1 MGSQPE
7 YGAPHE
13 SGSRSIE
20 VDLMAPHSA
29 LDPVLELSIVIPAY
43 NEAERIGPA
52 LETIAAW
59 VGQGRSRVELV
70 LVDDG
75 SSDDTA
81 TRAELLGKK
90 LGLAM
95 TVLRHTP
102 NRGKGFAVQRGMLVA
117 RAPYVLFTDADL
129 SVSIDHAD
137 AFIARARAGADVVVG
152 SRRVEGA
159 KITVEQPRFRVFLG
173 TRFRDLARWLLVPGI
188 SDFTCGFKLF
198 RHDAAQDIFA
208 AQRVAGWGFDV
219 EILLIAFRQGWR
231 MVEEPVE
238 WRNDRRSR
246 VRLLRDISRSA
257 WELLRIRWY
266 DLRGYYRPRRSTA
279 S

>member
-1 MGSQPE
+1 
-7 YGAPHE
+7 
-13 SGSRSIE
+13 
-20 VDLMAPHSA
+20 MAPHSA
-29 LDPVLELSIVIPAY
+29 LDPALELSIVIPAY

-52 LETIAAW
+52 LETIATW
-59 VGQGRSRVELV
+59 IGPGRRAQVELI

-81 TRAELLGKK
+81 ARAELLGKE
-90 LGLAM
+90 LGLAL

-102 NRGKGFAVQRGMLVA
+102 NRGKGFAVRRGMLAA
-117 RAPYVLFTDADL
+117 RAPCVLFTDADL

-137 AFIARARAGADVVVG
+137 AFMARARAGADVVVG

-159 KITVEQPRFRVFLG
+159 KITVEQPRLRVLLG

-198 RHDAAQDIFA
+198 RYDAAQDVFA
-208 AQRVAGWGFDV
+208 AQRIAGWGFDV
-219 EILLIAFRQGWR
+219 EILLIAFRKGWR

-238 WRNDRRSR
+238 WRDDRRSR
-246 VRLLRDISRSA
+246 VRLLRDMSRSA
-257 WELLRIRWY
+257 WELARIRWY
-266 DLRGYYRPRRSTA
+266 DLRGHYRPRRAPS